1 MKRLGVNSKIF
12 LIVDIKG
19 NILYSSVDPRDFEF
33 SKKDIKNIIEGKKLK
48 DLRKNYEIDIEK
60 IDYEQKILY
69 VISITYKNI
78 EKIAFIDSLTK
89 LYNRNLWEWG
99 MKNQFY
105 NIFLDINSLIII
117 DVDDLKDINDNL
129 GHHAGDKC
137 IKAIADSIKSS
148 IRKDDLAFRYGG
160 DEFVILLLGSNKE
173 QATKVVER
181 IKKTIIKKMIKGN
194 IFSTISAGI
203 ATFKATDEL
212 HKAFQKADKIMY
224 DEKKRKKI
232 AN

>member
-19 NILYSSVDPRDFEF
+19 NILYSSVDPRNFEF